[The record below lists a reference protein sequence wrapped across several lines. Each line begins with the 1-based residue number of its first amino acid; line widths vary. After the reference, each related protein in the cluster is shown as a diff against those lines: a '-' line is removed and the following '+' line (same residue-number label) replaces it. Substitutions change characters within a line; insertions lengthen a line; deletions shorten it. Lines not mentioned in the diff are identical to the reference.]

1 MRAYAA
7 LAAGREVVLDVQS
20 GCGRSAAPADLSGYS
35 LARYVTQL
43 EGLRAH
49 LRLERMIVLGHSWGG
64 MLAPAYTDAHP
75 DRISAVV
82 LAGSAPTWADFAAAS
97 RLWLAELGP
106 AAVATAARGPHAPRY
121 DALTDRYYAR
131 HLCRLA
137 APPPWLAAEGAM
149 VSRNPVY
156 VHRNGPTEFDFSGA
170 LASLD
175 GRVALRSLRVRR
187 WSPAASSTKSRRGSR
202 ARSSLWFRGPS

>member
-35 LARYVTQL
+35 LARYVTEL

-64 MLAPAYTDAHP
+64 MLAPAYADAHP

-106 AAVATAARGPHAPRY
+106 AAVATAARGPHAPGY